1 MLSNHDLSLTLDF
14 KANLVFCSLSLV
26 ILFQSWMFILNMTKV
41 SNDELSVFTI
51 ILQSSDCSK
60 HSVYHRLVSY
70 SGIRKYP

>member
-14 KANLVFCSLSLV
+14 KANLVFFLSLV
-26 ILFQSWMFILNMTKV
+26 ILYQWRMFILNMSKV

-60 HSVYHRLVSY
+60 HSVYHRFVSY